1 MSGENEPRRSRVGS
15 TFIWSCHSM
24 CGICGLV
31 GDNDPVLLD
40 RMLDRLVHRGPDDE
54 GSHCGTGVAL
64 GVRRL
69 RVIDPAG
76 GHQPVRNE
84 TGSVWAVLNGEIY
97 NYRELRRE
105 LIQKGH
111 RFQSDCDT
119 EVLVHLYEEEGPE
132 AVYRLR
138 GMFAYA
144 IWDRERDLVLLVR
157 DRLGI
162 KPLYYSVQPGNAG
175 AAHRVL
181 FSSELPS
188 LMEGI
193 PDWRIRP
200 QAIADFLSLLYVPG
214 PDTIVEGVYQL
225 RPGEA
230 LKIVRGQLEFWRYYR
245 PEEEAASQ
253 VETQQGDQRARFL
266 SVLRDSVQAHLV
278 SDVPLGL
285 FLSGGLDSASIL
297 ACMREAI
304 PGSIKTF
311 SIGYD
316 APEDQSYNELKAAR
330 FLATHFGTDHTEA
343 VLRPDAVSL
352 LPRVVAGMG
361 EPFAD
366 SSAIP
371 TYLVSEVAR
380 QSVTVALSGIGGD
393 ELFGGYP
400 RYLGLRAGARYAA
413 LPVAV
418 RSWIASCAASCLP
431 DGSGGRDVR
440 GRIKRFLLDGDRP
453 LDEQYLRWTTFRPA
467 GWDAPLLAEELR
479 SAAVDSSALHTIRN
493 LFERW
498 PSLEPA
504 DRAMGVDLQTY
515 LPDDLLRMG
524 DRMSMVHSLE
534 LRVPF
539 CDHHLL
545 AFACSLTAKKK
556 LQGYKLKGFMRSA
569 LQDVLP
575 KSITSAPKRGFMLPL
590 ARWLREDLC
599 EMSLDLLSDEAIRR
613 RGYVNPAYV
622 QWLLAEHQSGR
633 RNFTDQLYALM
644 VLELWH
650 QQVAQSVSCP
660 PMGVGTA

>member
-1 MSGENEPRRSRVGS
+1 
-15 TFIWSCHSM
+15 M
-24 CGICGLV
+24 CGICGFV
-31 GDNDPVLLD
+31 GDNDPVLLG

-54 GSHCGTGVAL
+54 GTHHDAGVAL
-64 GVRRL
+64 AVRRL

-84 TGSVWAVLNGEIY
+84 TGSVWAVMNGEIY
-97 NYRELRRE
+97 NYRELREE

-111 RFQSDCDT
+111 RFQSRCDT
-119 EVLVHLYEEEGPE
+119 EVLVHLYEQEGPE

-144 IWDRERDLVLLVR
+144 IWDRERDFVLLVR

-162 KPLYYSVQPGNAG
+162 KPLYYSVQPGNACT
-175 AAHRVL
+175 AQYVL

-188 LMEGI
+188 LLEGL
-193 PDWRIRP
+193 PDWTIRP

-214 PDTIVEGVYQL
+214 PETIVEGVHQL

-230 LKIVRGQLEFWRYYR
+230 LKIVRGRLEFWRYYR
-245 PEEEAASQ
+245 PEEEAVNQLEA
-253 VETQQGDQRARFL
+253 TQGGQQARFL
-266 SVLRDSVQAHLV
+266 STLRDSVQAHLI

-311 SIGYD
+311 SLGYD
-316 APEDQSYNELKAAR
+316 APEDQSFNELKAAR
-330 FLATHFGTDHTEA
+330 LLATHFGTDHTEA
-343 VLRPDAVSL
+343 ILRPDAVSL

-380 QSVTVALSGIGGD
+380 RSVTVALSGIGGD

-400 RYLGLRAGARYAA
+400 RYLGLRAAARYAS
-413 LPVAV
+413 LPVAM
-418 RSWIASCAASCLP
+418 RSWIAFCAVSCLR
-431 DGSGGRDVR
+431 DGSGGRDIH
-440 GRIKRFLLDGDRP
+440 GRMKRFLLDGHRV
-453 LDEQYLRWTTFRPA
+453 LVEQYLRWTTFQPT
-467 GWDAPLLAEELR
+467 GWDAPLFAEGV
-479 SAAVDSSALHTIRN
+479 SSTVAGDSALHRVRN
-493 LFERW
+493 LFQEW
-498 PSLEPA
+498 PSCDPS

-545 AFACSLTAKKK
+545 AFACSLPASTK
-556 LQGYKLKGFMRSA
+556 LQGWKLKGFMRSA

-575 KSITSAPKRGFMLPL
+575 KSILHGKKRGFMLPL
-590 ARWLREDLC
+590 ARWLREDLR
-599 EMSLDLLSDEAIRR
+599 EMSRDLLSDEAIRR

-622 QWLLAEHQSGR
+622 QWLLAEHHSGR

-660 PMGVGTA
+660 PMGVGVA

>member
-1 MSGENEPRRSRVGS
+1 
-15 TFIWSCHSM
+15 M

-31 GDNDPVLLD
+31 GDNDPVLLE
-40 RMLDRLVHRGPDDE
+40 RMLARLVHRGPDDE
-54 GSHCGTGVAL
+54 GMYSAAGVSL
-64 GVRRL
+64 GARRL
-69 RVIDPAG
+69 RVIDPRG

-97 NYRELRRE
+97 NYRELREE

-132 AVYRLR
+132 GVYRLR

-144 IWDRERDLVLLVR
+144 IWDRERELVLLVR

-162 KPLYYSVQPGNAG
+162 KPLYYSVQPGHAG

-188 LMEGI
+188 LLEGL

-200 QAIADFLSLLYVPG
+200 QAIADFLALLYVPG

-230 LKIVRGQLEFWRYYR
+230 LKIVRGRLEFWRYYR
-245 PEEEAASQ
+245 PEEEVLRQ
-253 VETQQGDQRARFL
+253 DEFQQDDQQNQFL
-266 SVLRDSVQAHLV
+266 SRLRDSVQAHLV

-297 ACMREAI
+297 ACMREVI

-311 SIGYD
+311 SIGYE

-330 FLATHFGTDHTEA
+330 LLATHFGTDHTEA
-343 VLRPDAVSL
+343 LLRPDAVSL

-400 RYLGLRAGARYAA
+400 RYLGMRAAARYAA
-413 LPVAV
+413 LPVAM
-418 RSWIASCAASCLP
+418 RAWIAARAELLS
-431 DGSGGRDVR
+431 DGSGSRNTL
-440 GRIKRFLLDGDRP
+440 GRIKRFLLDGNRP
-453 LDEQYLRWTTFRPA
+453 LHEQYLRWTTFQPA
-467 GWDAPLLAEELR
+467 GWNGPLLAEGLR
-479 SAAVDSSALHTIRN
+479 MVAADSSALRHIGS
-493 LFERW
+493 LFDQW
-498 PSLEPA
+498 PSDEPA

-524 DRMSMVHSLE
+524 DRMSMAHSLE

-545 AFACSLTAKKK
+545 AFACSLPAATK
-556 LQGYKLKGFMRSA
+556 LQGWKLKGFMRSA
-569 LQDVLP
+569 LRDLLP
-575 KSITSAPKRGFMLPL
+575 RSIVSGPKRGFMLPL
-590 ARWLREDLC
+590 GRWLREDLR
-599 EMSLDLLSDEAIRR
+599 EMSRDLLSDEAIRR
-613 RGYVNPAYV
+613 RGYVSPSYV

-633 RNFTDQLYALM
+633 RNFTDQIYALM

-650 QQVAQSVSCP
+650 RQVAQPVAHQT
-660 PMGVGTA
+660 MGVGAA

>member
-1 MSGENEPRRSRVGS
+1 
-15 TFIWSCHSM
+15 M
-24 CGICGLV
+24 CGICGIV
-31 GDNDPVLLD
+31 GGNDGSLLE
-40 RMLDRLVHRGPDDE
+40 RMLDRLVHRGPDE
-54 GSHCGTGVAL
+54 AGTHRDAGVAL

-84 TGSVWAVLNGEIY
+84 TGSVWAILNGEIY
-97 NYRELRRE
+97 NYRDLRTE

-119 EVLVHLYEEEGPE
+119 EVLVHLYEEEGAE
-132 AVYRLR
+132 GVHRLR

-162 KPLYYSVQPGNAG
+162 KPLYYSVQPGQVG
-175 AAHRVL
+175 AEHRIL

-188 LMEGI
+188 LLEGL
-193 PDWRIRP
+193 PDWTIRP

-230 LKIVRGQLEFWRYYR
+230 LKITRGRLEFWRYYR
-245 PEEEAASQ
+245 PEEEALCQ
-253 VETQQGDQRARFL
+253 RNLPRGDQQAQFL

-297 ACMREAI
+297 ACMREVT

-316 APEDQSYNELKAAR
+316 APEDQSYNEIQDAR

-343 VLRPDAVSL
+343 VLRPDAASL

-400 RYLGLRAGARYAA
+400 RYLGLRTAARYAA
-413 LPVAV
+413 LPAAI
-418 RSWIASCAASCLP
+418 RSWIASYASSRLP
-431 DGSGGRDVR
+431 DGSGGGDAR
-440 GRIKRFLLDGDRP
+440 GRIKRFLLDGYRP
-453 LDEQYLRWTTFRPA
+453 LDEQYLRWTTFRPL
-467 GWDAPLLAEELR
+467 GWDAPLFAEGLCSAVADSGALR
-479 SAAVDSSALHTIRN
+479 NVRS
-493 LFERW
+493 LFSQW
-498 PSLEPA
+498 PSQEPA

-524 DRMSMVHSLE
+524 DRMSMAHSLE

-545 AFACSLTAKKK
+545 AFACSLPGVIK
-556 LQGYKLKGFMRSA
+556 LQGWQLKGFMRSSLEGIVPTRILNA
-569 LQDVLP
+569 
-575 KSITSAPKRGFMLPL
+575 KKRGFMLPL
-590 ARWLREDLC
+590 TRWLREDLR
-599 EMSLDLLSDEAIRR
+599 EMSRDLLSDEMIRR

-650 QQVAQSVSCP
+650 RQMVQPVSCSRVEV
-660 PMGVGTA
+660 GVV

>member
-1 MSGENEPRRSRVGS
+1 
-15 TFIWSCHSM
+15 M

-31 GDNDPVLLD
+31 GDNDPALLE
-40 RMLDRLVHRGPDDE
+40 RMLERLVHRGPDEE
-54 GSHCGTGVAL
+54 GMHHDAGVAL

-69 RVIDPAG
+69 RVIDPTG

-138 GMFAYA
+138 GMFTYA
-144 IWDRERDLVLLVR
+144 IWDREQDLVLLVR

-162 KPLYYSVQPGNAG
+162 KPLYYSVQSGRAG
-175 AAHRVL
+175 AAQRVL

-188 LMEGI
+188 LLEGI
-193 PDWRIRP
+193 PNWTIRP
-200 QAIADFLSLLYVPG
+200 QAIADFLSLLYVPS
-214 PDTIVEGVYQL
+214 PDTIIEDVYQL
-225 RPGEA
+225 RAGEA
-230 LKIVRGQLEFWRYYR
+230 LKIARGRLEFWRYYR
-245 PEEEAASQ
+245 PEEEARRLLPSSR
-253 VETQQGDQRARFL
+253 GDQREQFL
-266 SVLRDSVQAHLV
+266 STLRDSVQAHLV

-297 ACMREAI
+297 ACMREVI

-316 APEDQSYNELKAAR
+316 APEDQSYNEIKAAR
-330 FLATHFGTDHTEA
+330 LLATHFGTDHTEA
-343 VLRPDAVSL
+343 LLRPDAVSL

-361 EPFAD
+361 EPFGD

-371 TYLVSEVAR
+371 TYLLSEVAR

-400 RYLGLRAGARYAA
+400 RYLGLRAAARYAA
-413 LPVAV
+413 LPLAM
-418 RSWIASCAASCLP
+418 RSWVASCAASCLP

-440 GRIKRFLLDGDRP
+440 GRIKRFLLDGYRP
-453 LDEQYLRWTTFRPA
+453 LDEQYLRWTTFQPT
-467 GWDAPLLAEELR
+467 GWEAPLFADGLR
-479 SAAVDSSALHTIRN
+479 SAVADSSALHNIRN
-493 LFERW
+493 LFNQW
-498 PSLEPA
+498 PSCEPA

-524 DRMSMVHSLE
+524 DRMSMAHSLE

-545 AFACSLTAKKK
+545 AFAYSLPEATR
-556 LQGYKLKGFMRSA
+556 LQGWQLKGFMRSA
-569 LQDVLP
+569 LQGMLP
-575 KSITSAPKRGFMLPL
+575 KSIISGPKRGFMLPL
-590 ARWLREDLC
+590 ARWLREDLR
-599 EMSLDLLSDEAIRR
+599 EMSRDLLSDQAIRR
-613 RGYVNPAYV
+613 RGYVNPAYA
-622 QWLLAEHQSGR
+622 QWLLAEHHSGR

-650 QQVAQSVSCP
+650 RQVGQPVSCP
-660 PMGVGTA
+660 PMGVGVA

>member
-1 MSGENEPRRSRVGS
+1 
-15 TFIWSCHSM
+15 M

-54 GSHCGTGVAL
+54 GTHRGAGVAL
-64 GVRRL
+64 GARRL
-69 RVIDPAG
+69 RVIDPTG

-97 NYRELRRE
+97 NYRALRSE

-162 KPLYYSVQPGNAG
+162 KPLYYSIQPGKAG
-175 AAHRVL
+175 AVHCVL

-188 LMEGI
+188 LLEGL
-193 PDWRIRP
+193 PYWTIRP

-230 LKIVRGQLEFWRYYR
+230 LKIARGRLEFWRYYR
-245 PEEEAASQ
+245 PEEETVNHLEA
-253 VETQQGDQRARFL
+253 TQGDQREQFL
-266 SVLRDSVQAHLV
+266 SALHNSVQAHLV

-304 PGSIKTF
+304 PGAIKTF

-330 FLATHFGTDHTEA
+330 VLATHFGTDHTEA
-343 VLRPDAVSL
+343 VLRPDVVSL

-380 QSVTVALSGIGGD
+380 RSVTVVLSGIGGD

-400 RYLGLRAGARYAA
+400 RYLGLRAAARYAG

-418 RSWIASCAASCLP
+418 RSWIASRAASCLP
-431 DGSGGRDVR
+431 DGSGGRDIR
-440 GRIKRFLLDGDRP
+440 GRIKRFLLDGYRP
-453 LDEQYLRWTTFRPA
+453 VNEQYLRWTTFQPA
-467 GWDAPLLAEELR
+467 GWDAPLLAEGLR
-479 SAAVDSSALHTIRN
+479 STVADSSALQNILS
-493 LFERW
+493 LFRQW
-498 PSLEPA
+498 PSTDPV
-504 DRAMGVDLQTY
+504 DCAMGVDLQTY

-545 AFACSLTAKKK
+545 AFACSLAAATK
-556 LQGYKLKGFMRSA
+556 LRGSKLKGFMRYA
-569 LQDVLP
+569 MQDMLP
-575 KSITSAPKRGFMLPL
+575 KEIINAPKRGFMLPL
-590 ARWLREDLC
+590 ARWLRQDLR
-599 EMSLDLLSDEAIRR
+599 EMSQDLLSDESTRR

-622 QWLLAEHQSGR
+622 QWLLAEHHSGR

-650 QQVAQSVSCP
+650 RQVAQPASCS
-660 PMGVGTA
+660 PMGVGAA

>member
-1 MSGENEPRRSRVGS
+1 
-15 TFIWSCHSM
+15 M

-40 RMLDRLVHRGPDDE
+40 RMLDRLVHRGPDEE
-54 GSHCGTGVAL
+54 GTHHGIGVAF

-69 RVIDPAG
+69 RVIDPIG
-76 GHQPVRNE
+76 GRQPVRNE
-84 TGSVWAVLNGEIY
+84 TGSVWAVMNGEIY
-97 NYRELRRE
+97 NYRELREE

-111 RFQSDCDT
+111 RFQSHCDT
-119 EVLVHLYEEEGPE
+119 EVLVHLYEEEGQE

-162 KPLYYSVQPGNAG
+162 KPLYYSVQPGKTG
-175 AAHRVL
+175 AAQRVV

-188 LMEGI
+188 LLEGL
-193 PDWRIRP
+193 PNWTIRP

-214 PDTIVEGVYQL
+214 PETIVEGVHQL
-225 RPGEA
+225 QPGEA
-230 LKIVRGQLEFWRYYR
+230 LKIVRGRLEFWRYYR
-245 PEEEAASQ
+245 PLEALSNQ
-253 VETQQGDQRARFL
+253 VEPPLDDQRARFL
-266 SVLRDSVQAHLV
+266 SMLRDSVQAHLL

-297 ACMREAI
+297 ACMREVI
-304 PGSIKTF
+304 PGTIKTF

-316 APEDQSYNELKAAR
+316 APEDQSYNEIKAAR
-330 FLATHFGTDHTEA
+330 LLATHFGTDHTEA
-343 VLRPDAVSL
+343 VLRPDVVSL

-380 QSVTVALSGIGGD
+380 RSVTVALSGIGGD

-400 RYLGLRAGARYAA
+400 RYLGLRTAAHYAS
-413 LPVAV
+413 LPVGV
-418 RSWIASCAASCLP
+418 RSWIASRAVSCLS
-431 DGSGGRDVR
+431 DGAGGHEVR
-440 GRIKRFLLDGDRP
+440 GRIKRFLLDGHRP
-453 LDEQYLRWTTFRPA
+453 LGEQYLRWTTFQPD
-467 GWDAPLLAEELR
+467 GWDAPLYAEALR
-479 SAAVDSSALHTIRN
+479 AAVADDSALHRIRD
-493 LFERW
+493 FFQEW
-498 PSLEPA
+498 PSCDPS

-539 CDHHLL
+539 CDHQLL
-545 AFACSLTAKKK
+545 AFACSLPASTKF
-556 LQGYKLKGFMRSA
+556 QGWKLKGFMRSS
-569 LQDVLP
+569 LQGMLP
-575 KSITSAPKRGFMLPL
+575 ESIISAKKRGFMLPL
-590 ARWLREDLC
+590 ARWLREDLR
-599 EMSLDLLSDEAIRR
+599 EMSRDLLSGETIRR

-622 QWLLAEHQSGR
+622 QWLLTEHHSGR

-650 QQVAQSVSCP
+650 GQVAQSVSSYS
-660 PMGVGTA
+660 MRVGAA